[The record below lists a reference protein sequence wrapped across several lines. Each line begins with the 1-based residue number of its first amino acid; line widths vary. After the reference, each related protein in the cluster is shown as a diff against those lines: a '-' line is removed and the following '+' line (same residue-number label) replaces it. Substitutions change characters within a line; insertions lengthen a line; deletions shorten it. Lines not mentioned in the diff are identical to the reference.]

1 MNVKEK
7 IAERLD
13 SLQLMMESQE
23 HLSHPKLVTD
33 RLNSVEKFW
42 TYLCENDREYVSS
55 VRLALKEGLEWKSQG
70 QING

>member
-1 MNVKEK
+1 MNVKKK

-23 HLSHPKLVTD
+23 HLSNPELVTE

-42 TYLCENDREYVSS
+42 TYLCENDREYIAS
-55 VRLALKEGLEWKSQG
+55 VRIALKKGLEWKSY
-70 QING
+70 